1 MRRLRILIPLS
12 IVMPL
17 AGCAT
22 SGSVDRV
29 QPPVVV
35 TPEIPPVPADVL
47 ACRRNPVDTPDRAL
61 DAGETERLW
70 KTDRAALAEVN
81 ACFRRLICQY
91 QDVRVGIG
99 RAETKTCEEA
109 AKPPAR
115 GKLLRHLKGKGAAA

>member
-1 MRRLRILIPLS
+1 
-12 IVMPL
+12 MPL
-17 AGCAT
+17 AGCVT
-22 SGSVDRV
+22 SDSVDRL

-47 ACRRNPVDTPDRAL
+47 ACRRDPVDTPDRAL

-91 QDVRVGIG
+91 QDVRAGLG
-99 RAETKTCEEA
+99 RAETKTCEA

-115 GKLLRHLKGKGAAA
+115 RKLFPNLKGKGAAA